1 MRVTIDIQSNDS
13 PKDLQALI
21 RYLQDLATTTDVPSA
36 DLPAP
41 VVETPPAPPPAPVLT
56 EEPDARTVFAKPLE
70 DPPPSPVFP
79 KPLEDP
85 PASPSTPATDRRGL
99 PWDARIHSSSRS
111 LMADGSWKRKRG
123 VHDTE
128 VARVEAELRGGGAA
142 VPPPPSVPA
151 APPPPSSSVT
161 FPEFMRKVTAGVA
174 AHRWTLPLVAEA
186 CQKAGV
192 AGGIPA
198 LAASP
203 DRIGAV
209 LEFLGGE

>member
-13 PKDLQALI
+13 PKDLRALI
-21 RYLQDLATTTDVPSA
+21 RYLQDLASTTGDLPDVP
-36 DLPAP
+36 P
-41 VVETPPAPPPAPVLT
+41 VVEAPPPAPVLT

-70 DPPPSPVFP
+70 VPPPAPVM
-79 KPLEDP
+79 ETP
-85 PASPSTPATDRRGL
+85 PAPPPAPATTPATDRTGL
-99 PWDARIHSSSRS
+99 PWDARIHSSTRS

-128 VARVEAELRGGGAA
+128 VARVEAELRGGPA
-142 VPPPPSVPA
+142 VPPPPSTPA
-151 APPPPSSSVT
+151 APPPPSSSSSVT